1 MAYLKTEAPPEV
13 LQTLRQAEAQA
24 DECWRTL
31 QILQNPSDVAVWALL
46 TGGIAVVEREQAAR
60 GSNTPHFD
68 AMLANLSR
76 LVATGVKWALRRG
89 QPATGR
95 LCRTW
100 SHELAAAVDQAM
112 PVATGYSHFEV
123 CFQAFHKDRIAVDV
137 LTPALLR
144 FTTPGTGRDR
154 QVSAYQKGHRP
165 REGRFAGQRAEQR
178 PQRPRVREIFE
189 RVLRGCLQTGA
200 RSFSYGDPWDLW
212 RELLPEHRDRVNALA
227 RRAGALCLGGYQ
239 LDEFNAF
246 YAAFI
251 AVCAAHDFLC
261 FRWAQMARTYP
272 IESAVMVRPAAEWR
286 GVLSGLS
293 AISVEKCQAML
304 SDLTF
309 SIRQSVDLHVYPL
322 IPLDAGNE
330 TLAVAP
336 PFPLHSR
343 HDENILR
350 VCSQR
355 RQHVYDATS
364 VEKEE
369 EMRAALRDVGRRY
382 GADGPFALPDALPD
396 IDLIAADEFSSTA
409 VVAELKWIRKPIRPA
424 EAVDRDV
431 EVLKGVEQLAA
442 IRGFLTHRPDHISA
456 QGRLPLPFNEYQHVH
471 YLLVARDHWRW
482 VEPRD
487 GFAIVE
493 FDAFV
498 RALTRAGDLRSAA
511 NELLAYEWL
520 PLEGRDFF
528 VRYDR
533 ATANDVFIES
543 EVFYSTAPT

>member
-1 MAYLKTEAPPEV
+1 MPQLKKDAPPDV
-13 LQTLRQAEAQA
+13 LEILRKAEAQA

-31 QILQNPSDVAVWALL
+31 QILQNPSNVAVWALL

-76 LVATGVKWALRRG
+76 LLAIGVKWALRHG
-89 QPATGR
+89 QRVTGR
-95 LCRTW
+95 LDTSW
-100 SHELAAAVDQAM
+100 SHALAAAVDEAM
-112 PVATGYSHFEV
+112 PVATAYSHFEV

-137 LTPALLR
+137 LTPASLR
-144 FTTPGTGRDR
+144 FTTPGGRQDR

-165 REGRFAGQRAEQR
+165 REGRFAAERVAQRVQS
-178 PQRPRVREIFE
+178 PRVQKAFK
-189 RVLRGCLQTGA
+189 RVLRGCLHTGA
-200 RSFSYGDPWDLW
+200 RSFSYGNPWDLW
-212 RELLPEHRDRVNALA
+212 RELLPEYRDRVNAFA
-227 RRAGALCLGGYQ
+227 RRADTLCLGAYR

-246 YAAFI
+246 YAALI

-261 FRWAQMARTYP
+261 FRWGQLARAYP

-286 GVLSGLS
+286 DVLSGLTGIS
-293 AISVEKCQAML
+293 AEKCQAML

-309 SIRQSVDLHVYPL
+309 SIRESVDLHVYPL
-322 IPLDAGNE
+322 IPLDTGNE

-355 RQHVYDATS
+355 RQQVYDATS

-369 EMRAALRDVGRRY
+369 EMRAALRDVGRRH
-382 GADGPFALPDALPD
+382 GADGPFALPNPLPD
-396 IDLIAADEFSSTA
+396 IDLIAADEPSSTA
-409 VVAELKWIRKPIRPA
+409 IIAELKWIRKPIRPA
-424 EAVDRDV
+424 EAVARDA
-431 EVLKGVEQLAA
+431 EVLKGAEQLSA
-442 IRGFLTHRPDHISA
+442 IREFLTHTPGHISA
-456 QGRLPLPFNEYQHVH
+456 QGRLARPLNEYQHVH

-498 RALTRAGDLRSAA
+498 RALTRADDLRSAA
-511 NELLAYEWL
+511 NELLGYEWL

-533 ATANDVFIES
+533 ATVNDVSIES
-543 EVFYSTAPT
+543 EVFYSTAPA